1 MIKRSRITIIQ
12 AVEYSLDGEKEYEYY
27 KISVDARTNPEFD
40 YYEAVKN
47 KTFDNYGEARRF
59 ISEKWG
65 I

>member
-1 MIKRSRITIIQ
+1 MIKRSRINIVQI
-12 AVEYSLDGEKEYEYY
+12 VEYDLHGDKEHEHY
-27 KISVDARTNPEFD
+27 KINVDARTNPEFD

-47 KTFDNYGEARRF
+47 KTFENYGEARRF